1 MKVYEFKIIVD
12 LSQLSSTEK
21 FLLFCS
27 FQTVV
32 MIMKS
37 IFR

>member
-12 LSQLSSTEK
+12 LGQLSSTEK
-21 FLLFCS
+21 FLIFS